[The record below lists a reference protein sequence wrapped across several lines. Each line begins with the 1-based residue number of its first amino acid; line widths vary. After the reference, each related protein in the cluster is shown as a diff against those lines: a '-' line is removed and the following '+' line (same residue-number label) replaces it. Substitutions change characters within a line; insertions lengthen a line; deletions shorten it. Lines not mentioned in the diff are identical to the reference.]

1 MYFDVINKMITPHKE
16 RCTEVNY
23 LDLILM
29 ELIDTGVK
37 INWPSLII
45 NHIQCALLKDE
56 KGNALSYGFQLAPIF
71 EYSSVPVQV

>member
-45 NHIQCALLKDE
+45 NHI
-56 KGNALSYGFQLAPIF
+56 
-71 EYSSVPVQV
+71 